1 MSTIPGAL
9 QALLLSPLTSFYAS
23 LSSVTP
29 PLSRLSSLCAPSDSA
44 IKHLNALNKEAALWS
59 LFTKPAPADRPA
71 LTARF
76 GRGTPIGELSVP
88 KAWAT
93 ATAPITVYPGTV
105 ASG

>member
-1 MSTIPGAL
+1 
-9 QALLLSPLTSFYAS
+9 
-23 LSSVTP
+23 
-29 PLSRLSSLCAPSDSA
+29 
-44 IKHLNALNKEAALWS
+44 
-59 LFTKPAPADRPA
+59 